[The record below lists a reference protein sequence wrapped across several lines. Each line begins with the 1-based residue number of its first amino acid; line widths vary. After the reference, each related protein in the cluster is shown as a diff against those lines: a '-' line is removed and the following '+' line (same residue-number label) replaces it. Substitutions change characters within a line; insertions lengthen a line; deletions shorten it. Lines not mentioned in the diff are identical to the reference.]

1 MRKIAAAALLISAL
15 FAAAT
20 PLSSQTRPRR
30 VSPIDEE
37 TGYSESQ
44 PRGVLSRP
52 RTAAGESP
60 RPGRRSLGGTLLR
73 VGVTAALLGTAGR
86 GGGCAPSRRQIIM
99 GSVNSG
105 IHRDDRRR

>member
-1 MRKIAAAALLISAL
+1 MRKIAAAAFLISAL

-30 VSPIDEE
+30 VSQIDEE

-52 RTAAGESP
+52 RTAGVAGELP
-60 RPGRRSLGGTLLR
+60 RAGRRSLGGTLLR
-73 VGVTAALLGTAGR
+73 VGVTAAVLGVAGR
-86 GGGCAPSRRQIIM
+86 RGGCAPSRRHILWD
-99 GSVNSG
+99 G
-105 IHRDDRRR
+105 INAGTRR

>member
-1 MRKIAAAALLISAL
+1 MRKIAAAAFLIAAL

-30 VSPIDEE
+30 VTPIDEE

-52 RTAAGESP
+52 RAAGVGAAGESP
-60 RPGRRSLGGTLLR
+60 RPARRSLGRTLLR
-73 VGVTAALLGTAGR
+73 VGMTAAVIGTAGR
-86 GGGCAPSRRQIIM
+86 GGVCAPSRRHILW
-99 GSVNSG
+99 GAVNAG
-105 IHRDDRRR
+105 TRR

>member
-1 MRKIAAAALLISAL
+1 MRKIAAAAFLMSAL

-30 VSPIDEE
+30 VSPTDEE

-52 RTAAGESP
+52 RAAGAAGELP
-60 RPGRRSLGGTLLR
+60 RRGRRSLGGTLLR
-73 VGVTAALLGTAGR
+73 VGMTAAVLGTAGR
-86 GGGCAPSRRQIIM
+86 RGGCAPSRYQILM
-99 GSVNSG
+99 GS
-105 IHRDDRRR
+105 IDAATHR